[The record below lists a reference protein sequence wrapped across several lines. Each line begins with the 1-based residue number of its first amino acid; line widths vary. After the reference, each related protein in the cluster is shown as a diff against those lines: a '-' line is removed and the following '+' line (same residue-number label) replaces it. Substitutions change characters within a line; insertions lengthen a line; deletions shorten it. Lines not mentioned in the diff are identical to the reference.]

1 MVLPHLVS
9 PGLMSLTFL
18 ANYQQR
24 IWVVVGPF
32 ALVLSGF
39 AVASYV
45 AWDTAVFVQF
55 ASTSALVGTLL
66 LQSALPPYLLASWLY
81 LYRETLRLE
90 KLTRGIAD
98 DEASTRL
105 LEKVSSL
112 RSSAFLTVLF
122 AVLWGLH
129 QNDELFL
136 HIVTGNDF
144 GLGDLSILFGNL
156 MIWLC
161 VGFLVAWR
169 VPVSLALRHY
179 GRSLQID
186 LYALE
191 IALPVTYLAAKD
203 VLIIAGAMSFMALQ
217 SLDAEFRW
225 VNYEGGFIV
234 GIPVAIALL
243 LTPLTGIR
251 ANVTAC
257 KRSRLEEISAQIA
270 ATDRSDM
277 VTIELLQAHADR
289 IRRLSNWS
297 IDLRVA
303 ARIVGYVVIAPIAW
317 VGAALVE
324 NLVDKF

>member
-1 MVLPHLVS
+1 MARTGV
-9 PGLMSLTFL
+9 T
-18 ANYQQR
+18 
-24 IWVVVGPF
+24 
-32 ALVLSGF
+32 GF
-39 AVASYV
+39 A
-45 AWDTAVFVQF
+45 
-55 ASTSALVGTLL
+55 
-66 LQSALPPYLLASWLY
+66 
-81 LYRETLRLE
+81 TLRTL
-90 KLTRGIAD
+90 
-98 DEASTRL
+98 
-105 LEKVSSL
+105 
-112 RSSAFLTVLF
+112 
-122 AVLWGLH
+122 
-129 QNDELFL
+129 
-136 HIVTGNDF
+136 
-144 GLGDLSILFGNL
+144 
-156 MIWLC
+156 
-161 VGFLVAWR
+161 
-169 VPVSLALRHY
+169 
-179 GRSLQID
+179 LQID

-251 ANVTAC
+251 ANVRAC